1 MINYHEIFTSHV
13 DKIRSE
19 GRYRDFVGV
28 LRQAGNFPYAT
39 YVPNGKKI
47 VMWCINDYL
56 GMSQHRDIL
65 AAAIEGLTN
74 SGTGSGGT
82 RNIGG
87 NNGALLELEE
97 TLATLHN
104 KEKALVFTSGYVA
117 NDSTLVA
124 LARIMPDVV
133 FFSDESNHAS
143 IIAGINHSKK
153 DKFIYAHNDA
163 DHLRDLLE
171 QVPLDRPKVIVF
183 ESVYS
188 MDGLKSPIKEICA
201 LAKEF
206 NALTYIDEVHTVGLY
221 GDSGA
226 GMAAEEGLADHID
239 IIQGTLGKAFGV
251 IGGYI
256 AGNDELIDA
265 VRLTAPGFIFT
276 TSLPPSIAMAAT
288 ASIKHLMKSDVERQ
302 NHQARVLSLKAALSA
317 AGISYLDN
325 DSHIVPIMIGDPVIA
340 QQISKKLLLQH
351 DIYVQHV
358 NFPTVPR
365 GTERLRLTPTP
376 CHTDE
381 MIHTLVSALKEV
393 FQELE
398 VKPYGKVA

>member
-1 MINYHEIFTSHV
+1 MLNYHKIFTSHV
-13 DKIRSE
+13 DKIRLE

-39 YVPNGKKI
+39 YVPNGKQI

-56 GMSQHRDIL
+56 GMSQHPDIL
-65 AAAIEGLTN
+65 AAAIDGLTN
-74 SGTGSGGT
+74 SGSGSGGT

-87 NNGALLELEE
+87 NNGALLELES
-97 TLATLHN
+97 TLAILHN

-117 NDSTLVA
+117 NDSSLAA
-124 LARIMPDVV
+124 LAKIMPDLV

-143 IIAGINHSKK
+143 IIAGINNSKK
-153 DKFIYAHNDA
+153 DKFIYAHNDVA
-163 DHLRDLLE
+163 HLRYLLE
-171 QVPLDRPKVIVF
+171 QVPLDRPKIIVF

-188 MDGLKSPIKEICA
+188 MDGLKAPIKEICA

-221 GDSGA
+221 GKNGA
-226 GMAAEEGLADHID
+226 GMAAKEGFADQID

-256 AGNDELIDA
+256 SGNHALIDA

-276 TSLPPSIAMAAT
+276 TSLPPSIARAAT
-288 ASIKHLMKSDVERQ
+288 ASVKHLMSSNVERED
-302 NHQARVLSLKAALSA
+302 HQARVHSLKNALRV
-317 AGISYLDN
+317 AGISFIDN
-325 DSHIVPIMIGDPVIA
+325 DSHIVPIMIGDPVLVE
-340 QQISKKLLLQH
+340 QISRKLLLQYN
-351 DIYVQHV
+351 IYVQHI

-376 CHTDE
+376 CHTE
-381 MIHTLVSALKEV
+381 AMIQTLVSALKDIFE
-393 FQELE
+393 ELE
-398 VKPYGKVA
+398 VKPYSKVA